1 MLCSRNKAVAGWFA
15 DRGSRSTPFLFGLIL
30 AIVSTLVFCLARA
43 PGLLLV
49 ARILQGLAASVI
61 YTAGLA
67 LVADAVGADE
77 IGAWYRSIFDNVRI
91 ACCSLMHFNRMGF
104 VFSGNTLGLLF
115 APFIAGIVYD
125 RAGYYA
131 VFGIVFGVFGIDLI
145 LRAFM
150 IEKRQAVKWLPD
162 HHHDPETNG
171 TTRNKASV
179 ESGPY
184 RSSDGGTEP
193 SNKNDAQSRDPLQ
206 ATEETALLNQDHQ
219 SPSQSSWFR
228 RNFPKAAILWTSP
241 RLIAAVYGCLTHT
254 MLLAS
259 IDSIL
264 PLFVKRTFSW
274 TATAAGSIFLTITCP
289 SLFGTFFGALADRYG
304 SRFVSLTGLT
314 LTSVNLGLM
323 GLVKNNVLLDQILLC
338 VFLVLAG
345 NFCPLHNRPPTP
357 LLSS

>member
-1 MLCSRNKAVAGWFA
+1 M
-15 DRGSRSTPFLFGLIL
+15 
-30 AIVSTLVFCLARA
+30 
-43 PGLLLV
+43 

-67 LVADAVGADE
+67 LVADAVGPDE
-77 IGAWYRSIFDNVRI
+77 IGAWYKFIFDSARFTH
-91 ACCSLMHFNRMGF
+91 CSLMHFNRMGF

-131 VFGIVFGVFGIDLI
+131 VFGIVFGVFGFDLI
-145 LRAFM
+145 LRGFM
-150 IEKRQAVKWLPD
+150 IEKRQAVKWLPNHKD
-162 HHHDPETNG
+162 DPETNYATG
-171 TTRNKASV
+171 NKASA

-184 RSSDGGTEP
+184 RSSDEVTE
-193 SNKNDAQSRDPLQ
+193 SNNINDAQSREPLQ
-206 ATEETALLNQDHQ
+206 ATEETALLSRNHHA
-219 SPSQSSWFR
+219 SSQPSWFR

-274 TATAAGSIFLTITCP
+274 TAAAAGSIFLTITCP

-304 SRFVSLTGLT
+304 SRLVSLTGLT
-314 LTSVNLGLM
+314 LTTVNLGLM

-338 VFLVLAG
+338 IFLTLAG
-345 NFCPLHNRPPTP
+345 NFPPVPIFPRPLF
-357 LLSS
+357 LSS